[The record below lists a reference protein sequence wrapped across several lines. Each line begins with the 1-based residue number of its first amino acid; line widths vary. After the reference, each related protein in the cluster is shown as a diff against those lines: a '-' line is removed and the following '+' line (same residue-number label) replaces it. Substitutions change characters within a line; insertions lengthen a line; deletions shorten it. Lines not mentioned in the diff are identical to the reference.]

1 MKDLRNAF
9 LIFFILYMIYHIH
22 MASSASNKKFFTT
35 DTKTVNITFEY
46 MNKMAGNYKGQHKVI
61 HVTSKV
67 DFNKILDELIP
78 NVVIVQSPNDFSMFG
93 ITKTFVSQFRPRR
106 AKSKSVK
113 RSRKPRRQ

>member
-1 MKDLRNAF
+1 
-9 LIFFILYMIYHIH
+9 

-35 DTKTVNITFEY
+35 NTKTVNIMFEQMTNTEGKY
-46 MNKMAGNYKGQHKVI
+46 EGNKHKVI

-67 DFNKILDELIP
+67 DSNKILDELIP

-93 ITKTFVSQFRPRR
+93 ITKNVVSQFRPRR
-106 AKSKSVK
+106 AKSKSIK